1 MPYVNIP
8 DSGLHGAIA
17 KIVGKMQ
24 GQVMGKVIKN
34 STNITNSLNRKGCPT
49 ASETNR
55 LRKKLN
61 QNQKSLQQVQSRI
74 SKFKAIPGK
83 LKPPLGGLKAALKI
97 ILSLPIPQGVGIPP
111 GPAGGLILGLPINI
125 TTKYADTM
133 HLLKEFIKQIDEVVV
148 AIEAVLETPSASLKS
163 LTRNLGA
170 ADTAVKCCEIQ
181 AALNAQLDSGDLT
194 QGELDDLGLADD
206 DGELIFSTL
215 GPKLLASVSN
225 KGLTNS
231 SKDSLKSQS
240 DLNKK
245 GKWLLSNPINDGKG
259 DDVDGSGDGSGDGT
273 GTGTGDGSSSG
284 ITYQV
289 NDQVKYENVEYIC
302 IKEHT
307 SSLENIPPTKEFWS
321 TLDSAVDKGINDL
334 LSSIR
339 KIEDS
344 NINSDTKD
352 LIKGLLDNFADT
364 GEGSA
369 SGNSKFFHTGP
380 DGTVYELRIKNDP
393 QAPPIAPRR
402 YAVAINP
409 EGVEMFVGDKSFA
422 SDVEVLLNEIKFRID
437 NQLS

>member
-8 DSGLHGAIA
+8 DSGLHGTIA
-17 KIVGKMQ
+17 KIVGKMM
-24 GQVMGKVIKN
+24 GGVMSKVIQN

-49 ASETNR
+49 GPETDR

-97 ILSLPIPQGVGIPP
+97 ILTLPIPQGIGIPP
-111 GPAGGLILGLPINI
+111 GPDGGLIIGLPINI

-133 HLLKEFIKQIDEVVV
+133 HLLKEFIKQIDEIIV
-148 AIEAVLETPSASLKS
+148 AIEAVLDTPSASLKS
-163 LTRNLGA
+163 LQRNLGS
-170 ADTAVKCCEIQ
+170 ADTAVKCCEIE
-181 AALNAQLDSGDLT
+181 AALQKQLDNGDLT
-194 QGELDDLGLADD
+194 QTDINDLGLSDD
-206 DGELIFSTL
+206 DGDLIFSSL

-231 SKDSLKSQS
+231 SKDSLKSKS

-245 GKWLLSNPINDGKG
+245 GKWLLKNPVSSNADGG
-259 DDVDGSGDGSGDGT
+259 D
-273 GTGTGDGSSSG
+273 
-284 ITYQV
+284 IIYLV
-289 NDQVKYENVEYIC
+289 NDQVKYNNVEYIC

-307 SSLENIPPTKEFWS
+307 SSLENIPPTAEFWS
-321 TLDSAVDKGINDL
+321 TLDSAVSKGVSDL
-334 LSSIR
+334 LSGIR

-344 NINSDTKD
+344 NINSNTKD
-352 LIKGLLDNFADT
+352 LIRGLLDNFANI
-364 GEGSA
+364 GEGKA
-369 SGNSKFFHTGP
+369 GINSKFFHTGP
-380 DGTVYELRIKNDP
+380 DGVVYELRIKNDP

-409 EGVEMFVGDKSFA
+409 DGAEMFVGDKSFA

>member
-8 DSGLHGAIA
+8 DSGLHGTIA
-17 KIVGKMQ
+17 KIVGKMM
-24 GQVMGKVIKN
+24 GGVMSKVIQN

-49 ASETNR
+49 GPETDR

-97 ILSLPIPQGVGIPP
+97 ILTLPIPQGIGIPP
-111 GPAGGLILGLPINI
+111 GPAGGLIIGLPINI

-133 HLLKEFIKQIDEVVV
+133 HLLKEFIKQIDEIIV
-148 AIEAVLETPSASLKS
+148 AIEAVLDTPSASLKS
-163 LTRNLGA
+163 LQRNLGS
-170 ADTAVKCCEIQ
+170 ADTAVKCCEIE
-181 AALNAQLDSGDLT
+181 AALQKQLDNGDLT
-194 QGELDDLGLADD
+194 QTDINDLGLSDD
-206 DGELIFSTL
+206 DGDLIFSSL
-215 GPKLLASVSN
+215 RPKLLASVSN

-231 SKDSLKSQS
+231 SKDSLKSKS

-245 GKWLLSNPINDGKG
+245 GKWLLKNPVSSNADGG
-259 DDVDGSGDGSGDGT
+259 D
-273 GTGTGDGSSSG
+273 
-284 ITYQV
+284 IIYLV
-289 NDQVKYENVEYIC
+289 NDQVKYNNVEYIC

-307 SSLENIPPTKEFWS
+307 SSLENIPPTAEFWS
-321 TLDSAVDKGINDL
+321 TLDSAVSKGVSDL
-334 LSSIR
+334 LSGIR

-344 NINSDTKD
+344 NINSNTKD
-352 LIKGLLDNFADT
+352 LIRGLLDNFANI
-364 GEGSA
+364 GEGKA
-369 SGNSKFFHTGP
+369 GINSKFFHTGP
-380 DGTVYELRIKNDP
+380 DGVVYELRIKNDP

-409 EGVEMFVGDKSFA
+409 DGAEMFVGDKSFA

>member
-49 ASETNR
+49 RSETNR

-245 GKWLLSNPINDGKG
+245 GKWLLSNPIN
-259 DDVDGSGDGSGDGT
+259 
-273 GTGTGDGSSSG
+273 GSSSG

-302 IKEHT
+302 TKGHT

-369 SGNSKFFHTGP
+369 SSNSKFFHTGP